1 VLCDGCHDAVHRGET
16 TVKPLIQTSDGPEES
31 VDSPNAVESPEA
43 SLIPSHVLTFKQ
55 SKWSEEEL
63 TTIRSV
69 CREMKH
75 LKNTILSEYLLNTH
89 NITISAPSLKKF
101 R

>member
-31 VDSPNAVESPEA
+31 VESVESPEA
-43 SLIPSHVLTFKQ
+43 SLIPSQALTFKQ

>member
-31 VDSPNAVESPEA
+31 VESPVA
-43 SLIPSHVLTFKQ
+43 SLVPSQAFVMKQ

-63 TTIRSV
+63 TTIRTV

-89 NITISAPSLKKF
+89 DITISAASLKKY